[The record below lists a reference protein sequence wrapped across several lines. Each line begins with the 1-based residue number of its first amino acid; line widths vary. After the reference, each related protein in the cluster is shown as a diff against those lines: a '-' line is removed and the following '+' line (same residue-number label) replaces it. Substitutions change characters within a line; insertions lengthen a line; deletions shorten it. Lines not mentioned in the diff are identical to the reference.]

1 MIILKMKSILSSH
14 CTIKKEKRR
23 KNVAIKGLENT
34 KAFAKEVNG
43 LSFEYGD
50 VVKVYH
56 AESSRL
62 HWYQKDVYVGEGKIK
77 K

>member
-1 MIILKMKSILSSH
+1 MKSILSSR
-14 CTIKKEKRR
+14 CTIKKEERR
-23 KNVAIKGLENT
+23 KCSGKRLGEYRS
-34 KAFAKEVNG
+34 FAKELNG
-43 LSFEYGD
+43 LAFEYGD

-62 HWYQKDVYVGEGKIK
+62 HWYQKGLYVGEGKIK